1 LVGLGYKRLF
11 SFGSTVL
18 GIPYTMTE
26 IFKARNDV
34 TDEELNA
41 LRRVGVPEWSKNST
55 LLPTGRDE
63 KGYLK
68 YKDFSYSNAY
78 DALIR
83 PFNSVLNAITDGN
96 TDNKS
101 LANSLGEGVIEGTK
115 ELLKPYATES
125 IFTEALLDSVIRN
138 GIGRDGKKVW
148 NSEDETM
155 VKIGK
160 AMLHIGETFKPG
172 FIEQSKRLSGA
183 ATGKTDRY
191 GNLYNLS
198 DELSG
203 LYGMREIQ
211 SNPEKSMVYIT
222 TKFGE
227 SLKNS
232 DNLFQSALLKGG
244 RVSSE
249 DILDRYK
256 YSQGIKFN
264 VMKEMYKDILAA
276 KTLGVPENKIRN
288 IVKRRGISNDL
299 LNQLYSGTYTPTRP
313 SEFFINRISEI
324 NRDLN
329 NKEKIDISNPY
340 FIALPKINEFINKNR
355 RLNLLDNEISI
366 TEEEQSIQQP
376 QPQSI
381 LPIPNVPSTGAV
393 KVPNITQN
401 MLGNR
406 QQYASLFPNDVL
418 GEAIANRPKQIVG

>member
-1 LVGLGYKRLF
+1 
-11 SFGSTVL
+11 
-18 GIPYTMTE
+18 
-26 IFKARNDV
+26 
-34 TDEELNA
+34 
-41 LRRVGVPEWSKNST
+41 
-55 LLPTGRDE
+55 
-63 KGYLK
+63 
-68 YKDFSYSNAY
+68 
-78 DALIR
+78 
-83 PFNSVLNAITDGN
+83 
-96 TDNKS
+96 
-101 LANSLGEGVIEGTK
+101 
-115 ELLKPYATES
+115 
-125 IFTEALLDSVIRN
+125 
-138 GIGRDGKKVW
+138 
-148 NSEDETM
+148 
-155 VKIGK
+155 
-160 AMLHIGETFKPG
+160 
-172 FIEQSKRLSGA
+172 
-183 ATGKTDRY
+183 
-191 GNLYNLS
+191 LYNLS

-276 KTLGVPENKIRN
+276 KTLGVSENKIRT
-288 IVKRRGISNDL
+288 IVKRKGISNDL
-299 LNQLYSGTYTPTRP
+299 LNQLYLGTYTPTEP
-313 SEFFINRISEI
+313 KEFFINRTAEI

-329 NKEKIDISNPY
+329 NKQKINIPNPY
-340 FIALPKINEFINKNR
+340 SIASPKIKEFINKNR

>member
-1 LVGLGYKRLF
+1 
-11 SFGSTVL
+11 
-18 GIPYTMTE
+18 
-26 IFKARNDV
+26 
-34 TDEELNA
+34 
-41 LRRVGVPEWSKNST
+41 
-55 LLPTGRDE
+55 
-63 KGYLK
+63 
-68 YKDFSYSNAY
+68 
-78 DALIR
+78 
-83 PFNSVLNAITDGN
+83 
-96 TDNKS
+96 
-101 LANSLGEGVIEGTK
+101 
-115 ELLKPYATES
+115 
-125 IFTEALLDSVIRN
+125 
-138 GIGRDGKKVW
+138 
-148 NSEDETM
+148 
-155 VKIGK
+155 
-160 AMLHIGETFKPG
+160 
-172 FIEQSKRLSGA
+172 
-183 ATGKTDRY
+183 
-191 GNLYNLS
+191 LYNLS

-227 SLKNS
+227 SLKDS

-376 QPQSI
+376 QSI

-418 GEAIANRPKQIVG
+418 GEAIANRPKQIVV